1 MAIEVWRVGRK
12 ESVISLREIINR
24 SEISLIYPKKYKI
37 ILVAGARPNFMKIAP
52 LMHALKDHPTLEA
65 ILVHTGQH
73 YDEKMSHS
81 FFDQLNIPKPHIN
94 LEVGSGSHAVQTAR
108 IMEKFEAVCFSE
120 TPDMV
125 LVVGDVNSTAA
136 CSLVAAKLHIKVCH
150 YEAGLRSRDR
160 EMPEEIN
167 RLVTDAIT
175 DLYITT
181 SDDASENLR
190 SEGVA
195 PEKIHMLGNLMIDS
209 LVGHLEQASK
219 RKVELTGLTGQALDM
234 SWMSGSTP
242 YAVMTFHRPSNVDNE
257 KTLGVL
263 VEEWI
268 KTSELMPIIFPIHP
282 RTESM
287 LAKFNLSEKLNSAP
301 NIHITGPM
309 AYLDFLKIVSSSALV
324 ITDSGG
330 IQEETTYLKI
340 PCLTIRPST
349 ERPITIWEG
358 SNQLGTAETLSKKS
372 HEAIQGSRD
381 EYRAPKYWEG
391 QAAYRIVELLEVYA
405 KND

>member
-1 MAIEVWRVGRK
+1 MEVGRK
-12 ESVISLREIINR
+12 AKMFSLDEFKPGAIN
-24 SEISLIYPKKYKI
+24 ILNPQNKYKI

-52 LMHALKDHPTLEA
+52 LMHALANHPALEA

-120 TPDMV
+120 KPQMV

-160 EMPEEIN
+160 DMPEEIN

-181 SDDASENLR
+181 SEDASENLI
-190 SEGVA
+190 SEGVDQSQ
-195 PEKIHMLGNLMIDS
+195 IHMLGNLMIDS
-209 LVGHLEQASK
+209 LVSQLEQAKNQQLNIQDLSGSPLDLTW
-219 RKVELTGLTGQALDM
+219 KVEK
-234 SWMSGSTP
+234 TP
-242 YAVMTFHRPSNVDNE
+242 YAVMTFHRPSNVDQKYALSILVDE
-257 KTLGVL
+257 WLKTA
-263 VEEWI
+263 
-268 KTSELMPIIFPIHP
+268 ELLPIIFPIHP
-282 RTESM
+282 RTLGM
-287 LAKFNLSEKLNSAP
+287 LEKFELLERLQSSP
-301 NIHITGPM
+301 NVYLTGPL
-309 AYLDFLKIVSSSALV
+309 AYLDFLKLVRESALV

-330 IQEETTYLKI
+330 IQEETTYLRI
-340 PCLTIRPST
+340 PCLTVRPST

-358 SNQLGTAETLSKKS
+358 SNQLIQAEEIFEKAKLALHIPRTEFK
-372 HEAIQGSRD
+372 IPR
-381 EYRAPKYWEG
+381 YWEG
-391 QAAYRIVELLEVYA
+391 QAAKRILALLEAYSIA
-405 KND
+405 N